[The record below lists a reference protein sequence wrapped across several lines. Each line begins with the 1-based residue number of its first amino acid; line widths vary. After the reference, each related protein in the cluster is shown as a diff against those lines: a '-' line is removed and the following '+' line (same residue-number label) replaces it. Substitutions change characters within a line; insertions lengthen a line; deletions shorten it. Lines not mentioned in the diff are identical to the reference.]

1 MIELMVDVLIDLV
14 VMHHVRRASRLTSS
28 DIYHHP
34 RQPVV
39 INHSSVS
46 LLIFILTLLLLL
58 LLLLS
63 LSLSQLLSERDSWH
77 TVVYSRR
84 SLLVSRCCEA
94 E

>member
-14 VMHHVRRASRLTSS
+14 VMHHVRRVSRLTSS

-46 LLIFILTLLLLL
+46 LLIFILTLL